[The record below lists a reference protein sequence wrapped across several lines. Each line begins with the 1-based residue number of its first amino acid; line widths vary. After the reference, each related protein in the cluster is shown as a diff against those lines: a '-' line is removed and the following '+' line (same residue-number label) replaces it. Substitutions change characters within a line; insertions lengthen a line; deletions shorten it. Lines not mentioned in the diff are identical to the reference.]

1 MLVYCDFPRS
11 VLLCAHAQINTKF
24 SLQKFAQH
32 GLKIFIFF
40 FDYSINNENSL
51 IEQQLRS
58 IMELCAINITKYVF
72 HFLGVLFSIFV
83 AHVY

>member
-32 GLKIFIFF
+32 GLIFF
-40 FDYSINNENSL
+40 FDYSINNEISL
-51 IEQQLRS
+51 IDQQLRS